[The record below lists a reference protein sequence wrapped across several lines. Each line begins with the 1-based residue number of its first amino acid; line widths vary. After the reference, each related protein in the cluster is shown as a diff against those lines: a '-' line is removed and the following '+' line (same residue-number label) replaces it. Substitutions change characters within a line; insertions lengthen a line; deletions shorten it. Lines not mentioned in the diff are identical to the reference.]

1 MKTYQMYINGHF
13 VDSSDGEIIPVEN
26 PASEEPFAEVP
37 AATVEDVDR
46 AVQAAREAFDNGPWS
61 RMSQKERIT
70 KLMALVDAMKAKET
84 ELYSIESEHS
94 GIPIRK
100 TTLMDIPI
108 GIEMFR
114 TMVEQ
119 SDFPLYEPLPWTD
132 FPKISWNFVQREPI
146 GVCAGISAWNFP
158 WLFTMWKSAPALA
171 MGNTLVFKPASY
183 TPLTALEFAKIVD
196 ECDFPPGVVNVITG
210 SGSTVG
216 AELCTHPLV
225 DKVSFTGS
233 TEVGQE
239 VQRMAA
245 GTLKRLTLELG
256 GKSANIVLD
265 DAYLDLSA
273 EAALFACFFNAG
285 QSCEAG
291 TRLLVQDGIYD
302 EFMATMLEKAKT
314 ITVGDPADFETTMG
328 PLISQSQRTMVESY
342 IQSAHDEGA
351 ALLFGGGRTAGMQHG
366 YYIDPTVFANV
377 TPEMRIFKEEI
388 FGPVLAVT
396 RFKTNDEAIALANDS
411 MYGLGGGIWTR
422 DLQKGIEMAKAVRTG
437 TVWVN
442 DYHLLNANA
451 PFGGYKMSGTGHE
464 MSTYALKEYTEMKH
478 IHVDLVGDKRDD
490 KFWMDY
496 SVNRE

>member
-1 MKTYQMYINGHF
+1 
-13 VDSSDGEIIPVEN
+13 
-26 PASEEPFAEVP
+26 
-37 AATVEDVDR
+37 
-46 AVQAAREAFDNGPWS
+46 
-61 RMSQKERIT
+61 
-70 KLMALVDAMKAKET
+70 
-84 ELYSIESEHS
+84 
-94 GIPIRK
+94 
-100 TTLMDIPI
+100 
-108 GIEMFR
+108 
-114 TMVEQ
+114 
-119 SDFPLYEPLPWTD
+119 
-132 FPKISWNFVQREPI
+132 
-146 GVCAGISAWNFP
+146 
-158 WLFTMWKSAPALA
+158 
-171 MGNTLVFKPASY
+171 
-183 TPLTALEFAKIVD
+183 
-196 ECDFPPGVVNVITG
+196 
-210 SGSTVG
+210 
-216 AELCTHPLV
+216 
-225 DKVSFTGS
+225 
-233 TEVGQE
+233 
-239 VQRMAA
+239 
-245 GTLKRLTLELG
+245 LKRLTLELG

-302 EFMATMLEKAKT
+302 EFMATMLEKAET

-328 PLISQSQRTMVESY
+328 PLISDSQRAMVESY

-351 ALLFGGGRTAGMQHG
+351 ELLFGGGRTAGMQRG
-366 YYIDPTVFANV
+366 YYIDPTIFANV

-478 IHVDLVGDKRDD
+478 IHVDLIGDKRDD

-496 SVNRE
+496 TVNRE